1 MLLLAVAM
9 LTLQPSLYASKM
21 VVYKDLSPYVEHPR
35 QKIGSGG
42 DTEDMQ
48 MSIAIV
54 EKLISQLLWTAK
66 VLVSSFVT
74 ACL

>member
-1 MLLLAVAM
+1 M
-9 LTLQPSLYASKM
+9 LTLQPSLYARKM
-21 VVYKDLSPYVEHPR
+21 IVYMDLSAYVEHPR
-35 QKIGSGG
+35 HKIRSGG